1 MLCPAET
8 PYKLPDMPEPSS
20 HLIPVFNRQPLS
32 FQTGQGVWLMDTQ
45 GRRYLD
51 ALSGIAVC
59 GMGHAHPKICDA
71 VNQQVNRLWHTSNLY
86 SIEWQH
92 LAGKKLCAFS
102 GMDQVFYANS
112 GAEANEAALKLARRR
127 AHDQGK
133 TRPKVIV
140 MEGAFHGRTLLTL
153 SATANAGVRDG
164 FYPLDNDFVRVPFGD
179 TQAIQQICEQ
189 DTDIC
194 AVFLEPIQGE
204 GGIRFAPQG
213 LKFLEEV
220 AQICEQYDLLFMLDE
235 IQTGNGRTGKPYA
248 YQHTSVK
255 PDVLTT
261 AKGLANGFPAG
272 ACLVS
277 NKALGVFGVGAHGS
291 TYGGTPL
298 QCCAIHATLSAIEE
312 EQAVQNAHDIGQWMK
327 DQFQA
332 RLPADCMVR
341 GLGLMIGVE
350 LPVNC
355 AELVNTARDEHHL
368 LLNVTAGKVIRLLPP
383 LITNHE
389 QAEQIVSS
397 VCQMVIK
404 FLDNA

>member
-1 MLCPAET
+1 
-8 PYKLPDMPEPSS
+8 MPEPSS

-32 FQTGQGVWLMDTQ
+32 FQSGQGVWLTSAQ
-45 GRRYLD
+45 GTRYLD

-59 GMGHAHPKICDA
+59 GMGHAHPKICHTL
-71 VNQQVNRLWHTSNLY
+71 NEQVNRLWHTSNLY

-92 LAGKKLCAFS
+92 LASEKLCEFS
-102 GMDQVFYANS
+102 GMDQVFFANS

-164 FYPLDNDFVRVPFGD
+164 FYPLDEDFVRVAFGD

-189 DTDIC
+189 DSDIC

-220 AQICEQYDLLFMLDE
+220 AQICEEFDLLFMLDE

-272 ACLVS
+272 ACMVS

-312 EQAVQNAHDIGQWMK
+312 EHAVQNAHDIGQWMK
-327 DQFQA
+327 DQFEA
-332 RLPADCMVR
+332 RLPASCHVR

-355 AELVNTARDEHHL
+355 AELVNIARDDYHL

-383 LITNHE
+383 LITNQK

-397 VCQMVIK
+397 VCQMTED
-404 FLDNA
+404 FLAKS